1 MSKDSDIEREHSAN
15 MNTNIKHNE
24 WPHTLPL
31 TNPDKKTKRRS
42 KADKSKKRNSGAV
55 QKGMNI
61 YSIRL
66 LNKAMKL

>member
-15 MNTNIKHNE
+15 MNTNIKQNE

-31 TNPDKKTKRRS
+31 ADPDKKTKRRS

-66 LNKAMKL
+66 LK